1 MSISVDTLA
10 VCKKYC
16 DDSILGTAGP
26 IRGKPCTISS
36 IEPIEGGNKVT
47 YLWTDNAGSTRTS
60 VMIVM
65 DGEDGSEVTAIEID
79 ENNHFVFTF
88 SDGRT
93 IDGGEVPCVDSAD
106 KVAYE
111 NEGHPDIETVK
122 DALDAALLGGANLQN
137 PITVSN
143 PVGSATSGKV
153 YAKGTP
159 LETIIKDMLV
169 KEVAPGL
176 TLTIVPSATLYDIV
190 EDTVASVLMK
200 AAVTKNTYE
209 LSKVDFYLGT
219 TLKHTEN
226 ISAPGTYQF
235 NMTWVVPTNTD
246 FTLKAVVAD
255 RKAGTPMSTSK
266 EISVKFVG
274 KSYYGTVDPSI
285 GEPTEAIIKSLQ
297 NRTLKDTK
305 NLTYSG
311 ITMAYG
317 KVVYAYPASFGN
329 LSSIKDVPNN
339 IQYWPNS
346 FTKTVVNVDGISYNC
361 YTQNDPSAAEDIQL
375 TFS

>member
-1 MSISVDTLA
+1 MDVVTLA
-10 VCKKYC
+10 VAKKYC

-65 DGEDGSEVTAIEID
+65 DGQDGSDVTAIEID

-111 NEGHPDIETVK
+111 NEGYPEIETVK

-143 PVGSATSGKV
+143 PVGSATSGKT

-159 LETIIKDMLV
+159 LETLIKDMLV

-176 TLTIVPSATLYDIV
+176 TLTIQPATTLYDVV
-190 EDTVASVLMK
+190 EDTVSAVLMK
-200 AAVTKNTYE
+200 AAVTKNTYD
-209 LSKVDFYLGT
+209 LSKVDFYLDGA
-219 TLKHTEN
+219 LKHTEN
-226 ISAPGTYQF
+226 ISTPGTYQF
-235 NMTWVVPTNTD
+235 NMTWTLPTNSN

-255 RKAGTPMSTSK
+255 RKPGVPMSTSK
-266 EISVKFVG
+266 EIAVKFVG
-274 KSYYGTVDPSI
+274 KSYYGTVDATV

-297 NRTLKDTK
+297 NRTLKDGK

-311 ITMAYG
+311 INMDYG